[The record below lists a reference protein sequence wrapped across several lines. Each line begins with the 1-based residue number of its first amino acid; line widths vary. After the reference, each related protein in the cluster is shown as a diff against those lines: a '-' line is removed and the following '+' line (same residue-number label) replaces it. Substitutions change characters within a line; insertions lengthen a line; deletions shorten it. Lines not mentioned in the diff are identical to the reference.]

1 MSSDQSSDK
10 STHKAE
16 SPEPPDVG
24 HVFSLATQTVG
35 SLLAFT
41 GILTASGFVIVNA
54 YILSYTRLFNYLV
67 LPAQMLAAGLGFMIF
82 TAIATVITLIV
93 ASAIRETYQRMS
105 GRNLEGGLPLRWTA
119 LVLFL
124 LGFLNSAIQQS
135 FELDSIAWAFTV
147 NAIFLWLL
155 RDLPTYVPRIIG
167 PNWLGDVVKVA
178 PSFLALF
185 IFILYVGA
193 TFGQSV
199 YGLVPRMF
207 GGGEPIPIQFSM
219 NINENLDDFGIRQAA
234 SEQSEPVC
242 MLAQSATGM
251 LVYHPRTQR
260 TIWLSLN
267 IHVVAYYTSSTEV
280 DCSPPPSEDGLL
292 IYDAGPF
299 STE

>member
-1 MSSDQSSDK
+1 MSSEQASDK
-10 STHKAE
+10 SIHEAE
-16 SPEPPDVG
+16 TPDLTQ
-24 HVFSLATQTVG
+24 VFSLATQTVG

-54 YILSYTRLFNYLV
+54 YILSYTRLFNYLI
-67 LPAQMLAAGLGFMIF
+67 LPAQFLAAGMGFMVFI
-82 TAIATVITLIV
+82 AIATVITLII
-93 ASAIRETYQRMS
+93 ASAIRESYRRLS
-105 GRNLEGGLPLRWTA
+105 GHNLKGGLPLRWTA

-124 LGFLNSAIQQS
+124 LGFLNSVIQQS
-135 FELDSIAWAFTV
+135 FELDNIAWTFTV

-185 IFILYVGA
+185 MFILYVGA
-193 TFGQSV
+193 TFGQNV

-207 GGGEPIPIQFSM
+207 GGGEPIPIQFTMS
-219 NINENLDDFGIRQAA
+219 NNENLDDFGIRQGDTQ
-234 SEQSEPVC
+234 QSEPVC
-242 MLAQSATGM
+242 ILAQSAAGM
-251 LVYHPRTQR
+251 LVYHPRTER

-267 IHVVAYYTSSTEV
+267 IHVVAYYTSNIEV
-280 DCSPPPSEDGLL
+280 DCDPPPSGESLL